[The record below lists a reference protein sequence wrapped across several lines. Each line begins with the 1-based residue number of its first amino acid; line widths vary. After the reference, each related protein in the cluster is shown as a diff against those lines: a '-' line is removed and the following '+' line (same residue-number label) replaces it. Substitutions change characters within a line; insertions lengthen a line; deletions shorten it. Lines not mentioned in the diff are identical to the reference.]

1 VQRSVVVISAV
12 AFVAAAATAALLAAR
27 LPDGHAGPSDD
38 PGRFVSRIV
47 TLVLADDYEA
57 AWASLYPAHQRVAPR
72 REYVACEL
80 RTPVGAS
87 LRSIDVLRV
96 ADRSLH
102 VPGEQGRVAAKA
114 VTLRITLE
122 NEALGEDEVFSHT
135 FNAVAVDSH
144 WFWILTPDRFRL
156 YRTNGC

>member
-1 VQRSVVVISAV
+1 VLAFSVV
-12 AFVAAAATAALLAAR
+12 AFVAAAVTAALLAAR
-27 LPDGHAGPSDD
+27 LPHGEAGPSDD

-47 TLVLADDYEA
+47 TLVLADDYES
-57 AWASLYPAHQRVAPR
+57 AWASLYPAHQKVAPR
-72 REYVACEL
+72 GEYVACEL

-87 LRSIDVLRV
+87 LRSIDIVRI

-102 VPGEQGRVAAKA
+102 VPGEQGRIAVKA

-122 NEALGEDEVFSHT
+122 NEALRENEVFSHT

-144 WFWILTPDRFRL
+144 WAWILTPDRFQL
-156 YRTNGC
+156 YRENGC